1 MRRMLAIVLA
11 MLCCTV
17 LCSMAWAGEIAY
29 TVRATLLKEKPYT
42 DARTLATL
50 EQRSRVVVVSRQAS
64 WMQVKTNAGSGWVKM
79 LSLQFS
85 DAGKQNKKGDSGL
98 RALFNVASGGGGGS
112 VTTGVRG
119 LSEEDLKNAQP
130 NPQALLAVQGYAV
143 SKSAAKNFAKAGN
156 LSELEMEYVTAP
168 EKGADNEK

>member
-1 MRRMLAIVLA
+1 MRQVIVIIFS
-11 MLCCTV
+11 MLCGTV
-17 LCSMAWAGEIAY
+17 LCSMAWADEIAY

-64 WMQVKTNAGSGWVKM
+64 WMQVKTNAESGWVKM

-85 DAGKQNKKGDSGL
+85 AAEKQNKKGDSGL

-119 LSEEDLKNAQP
+119 LSAEDLKNAQP

-143 SKSAAKNFAKAGN
+143 SKSAAKNFAMAGN
-156 LSELEMEYVTAP
+156 LSALEMEYVTTP
-168 EKGADNEK
+168 KKGAGNEK

>member
-1 MRRMLAIVLA
+1 MRQVIVIIFS

-17 LCSMAWAGEIAY
+17 QADEIAY

-42 DARTLATL
+42 DARTLSTL

-85 DAGKQNKKGDSGL
+85 AAGKQNKKGDSGL

-130 NPQALLAVQGYAV
+130 NPQALQAVQGYAV
-143 SKSAAKNFAKAGN
+143 NKSEAQKFAQAGN
-156 LSELEMEYVTAP
+156 LSAQDMDYVTAA
-168 EKGADNEK
+168 EKGGNQ